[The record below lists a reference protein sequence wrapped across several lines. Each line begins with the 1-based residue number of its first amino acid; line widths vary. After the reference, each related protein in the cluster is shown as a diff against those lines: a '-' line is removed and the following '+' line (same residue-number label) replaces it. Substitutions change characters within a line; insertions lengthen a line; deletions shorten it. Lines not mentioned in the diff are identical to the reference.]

1 MEQTS
6 PADTRR
12 AQPGAVKP
20 DEERKVGS
28 ITIPLTGSLKEKLLV
43 KAVSDGVTMAEVG
56 RRALDAYL

>member
-1 MEQTS
+1 MEQTL
-6 PADTRR
+6 PDTRR

-28 ITIPLTGSLKEKLLV
+28 ITIPLTFSLKEKLLATAI
-43 KAVSDGVTMAEVG
+43 KEGVTMAEIG